1 MGGPDSSRKW
11 ALKNN
16 LHALIKA
23 KDILKLL
30 ERGEKIPESVMFAC
44 DKAIN
49 APSLL
54 VPSEKRAIQFQWM
67 AFAEAGK
74 LRGLRGWRE
83 TPPPQQ

>member
-16 LHALIKA
+16 LYALIKA

-30 ERGEKIPESVMFAC
+30 ERGEQIPESVMFAC

-49 APSLL
+49 SPSLL
-54 VPSEKRAIQFQWM
+54 LPSEKRVIQSQWI

-83 TPPPQQ
+83 TPTQQ